1 MDKIIEILKGK
12 TIIAE
17 ISENDLGCLIIVENK
32 DATVA
37 KDAIEQARIIWLEHE
52 DSDEHMDL
60 LSDQIA
66 YVLDGRGIS
75 YFMPDFEEV

>member
-1 MDKIIEILKGK
+1 MTDILKDK

-17 ISENDLGCLIIVENK
+17 ISENDIGCLIIVENK
-32 DATVA
+32 DVAVA
-37 KDAIEQARIIWLEHE
+37 KDAIAQARNIWLNYE

-66 YVLDGRGIS
+66 YVLDGRYIN